1 LTVDASGSMERSNA
15 VARAT
20 VLLSQGVNVVRAL
33 EARGIDADALL
44 RRAGCDPALFHVPE
58 TRVPNRIVQR
68 IFELAEEATG
78 DPSFGL
84 DVGQQVRGV
93 ALHAVGYA
101 WLASAT
107 LGDAMARLARYTRV
121 LNDVWHAEIRDEASG
136 VRFIIASPA
145 AEKIRPLSRHD
156 AVLSGIVKL
165 CRITYGDAFAP
176 LEVAVEREPPPAAQR
191 FKEWFRAPIV
201 WGAPTPSLLCR
212 REDLTRPLVTTNPD
226 VVLASEKLV
235 TDYLARLDR
244 DDVVARVKRA
254 LLNGFPDGAPTQ
266 TATARA
272 LGMSARTL
280 HRRLAEEGTSFVD
293 LLDETRRELAAAYI
307 RRSDYSVGEVA
318 YLLGFAET
326 SSFNRAFRRWTGSS
340 PSEYRR
346 TGTVPERETVE

>member
-1 LTVDASGSMERSNA
+1 MERSNA

-20 VLLSQGVNVVRAL
+20 VLLSQGINVVRAL

-58 TRVPNRIVQR
+58 TRVPNRVIQR
-68 IFELAEEATG
+68 LFELAEEATG
-78 DPSFGL
+78 DVSFGL

-121 LNDVWHAEIRDEASG
+121 LSDFWRGEIGDEPRG
-136 VRFIIASPA
+136 MRFTLVSPIAHDL
-145 AEKIRPLSRHD
+145 RPLSRHD
-156 AVLSGIVKL
+156 AILSGIVKL

-176 LEVAVEREPPPAAQR
+176 LEVAVKRARPTGAQR
-191 FKEWFRAPIV
+191 FEEWYRASIV
-201 WGAPTPSLLCR
+201 WGAPQPSLLCR
-212 REDLTRPLVTTNPD
+212 HEDLARPLVTTNPD
-226 VVLASEKLV
+226 IVLASEKLV
-235 TDYLARLDR
+235 TDYLARLNR
-244 DDVVARVKRA
+244 DDVVARVKRE
-254 LLNGFPDGAPTQ
+254 LLNGFPAGTPTQ
-266 TATARA
+266 AGTARA

-280 HRRLAEEGTSFVD
+280 HRRLAEAGTSFVD

-326 SSFNRAFRRWTGSS
+326 SSFNRAFRRWTGMS
-340 PSEYRR
+340 PSDYRR
-346 TGTVPERETVE
+346 TGVPPQGAEVKC